1 MAFIKGVIRTEDR
14 NIFLSF
20 FVNTIKQQ
28 LNSLKESLENTDP
41 NKFEI
46 DAYKD
51 LKRLNDA
58 EKTAIYRVVYDILE
72 TYTHSIMVMFDNGTS
87 LSDKFLID
95 VINYDTKRSLT
106 ENYDAELHDDF
117 MGLMLDKFES

>member
-1 MAFIKGVIRTEDR
+1 MEDR
-14 NIFLSF
+14 DVFLSF
-20 FVNTIKQQ
+20 FVDTIEQQ
-28 LNSLKESLENTDP
+28 LNSLKESLKNTDT
-41 NKFEI
+41 NKFET
-46 DAYKD
+46 DAYKE
-51 LKRLNDA
+51 LKRLNDT
-58 EKTAIYRVVYDILE
+58 EKAAIYRVAYDLLE

-117 MGLMLDKFES
+117 MGLMLNKFES

>member
-1 MAFIKGVIRTEDR
+1 MIRTEDR

>member
-1 MAFIKGVIRTEDR
+1 MHGRQRRFS
-14 NIFLSF
+14 FF
-20 FVNTIKQQ
+20 FVNTIEQQ
-28 LNSLKESLENTDP
+28 LNSLKESLENTDT

-46 DAYKD
+46 DAYKE
-51 LKRLNDA
+51 LKRLNDT
-58 EKTAIYRVVYDILE
+58 EKAAIYRVAYDLLE

-95 VINYDTKRSLT
+95 IINHDTKRSLT